1 MIYYQIR
8 LEKDNKVTILDVIDS
23 DIKHKDGAGTMFVNL
38 DEMNKFD
45 PKLVESEYS
54 SGMEK
59 FFIS

>member
-23 DIKHKDGAGTMFVNL
+23 DIKSKDGAGPMFVNL

-59 FFIS
+59 FL

>member
-23 DIKHKDGAGTMFVNL
+23 DTKPKDGVGTMFVNL

-45 PKLVESEYS
+45 PRLVESEYS

-59 FFIS
+59 FL

>member
-8 LEKDNKVTILDVIDS
+8 LEEDNKITILDVIDS
-23 DIKHKDGAGTMFVNL
+23 DTKPKDGAGTMFVNL

-54 SGMEK
+54 TGMEK
-59 FFIS
+59 FL

>member
-1 MIYYQIR
+1 MIYYQIK
-8 LEKDNKVTILDVIDS
+8 LEDDKVKILDVIDS
-23 DIKHKDGAGTMFVNL
+23 STKPKDGAGIMFVSL

-59 FFIS
+59 LL

>member
-8 LEKDNKVTILDVIDS
+8 LEKDNKITILDVIDS
-23 DIKHKDGAGTMFVNL
+23 DIQPKDGAGTMFVNL

-59 FFIS
+59 FL

>member
-23 DIKHKDGAGTMFVNL
+23 DIKPKDGVGTMFVNL

-45 PKLVESEYS
+45 PRLVESEYL

-59 FFIS
+59 FL

>member
-23 DIKHKDGAGTMFVNL
+23 DIKPKGGAGTMFGNL

-45 PKLVESEYS
+45 PKIVESEYS

-59 FFIS
+59 FL

>member
-23 DIKHKDGAGTMFVNL
+23 DIKPKDGAGTMFVNL
-38 DEMNKFD
+38 DEMNKLD
-45 PKLVESEYS
+45 PKIVESEYS

-59 FFIS
+59 FL